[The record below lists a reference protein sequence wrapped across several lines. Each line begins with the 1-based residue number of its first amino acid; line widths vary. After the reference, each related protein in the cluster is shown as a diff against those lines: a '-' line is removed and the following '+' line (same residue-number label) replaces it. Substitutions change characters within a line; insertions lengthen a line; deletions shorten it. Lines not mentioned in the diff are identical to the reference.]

1 LPAAVKLIAI
11 FARVRIRGLSTSGS
25 IAALAIGAVC
35 IAAGW
40 TWLIIL
46 LAFYVSSTFL
56 SRLGDDAR
64 RERAGGIAEKSGD
77 RDVWQVAANGGV
89 FTALALASTVR
100 QSPALYAA
108 AAGAI
113 AASTADTWATEIGT
127 LARQLPRSIV
137 SFKRVATGTSGAVSL
152 PGLAAAGAGA
162 LFIAIVATALG
173 WPPNAAIGAVSGG
186 IGGSLIDS
194 VLGATLQR
202 RRWCTM
208 CNVGTERAVHD
219 CGSSTVPAGGIPWL
233 GNDLVNLCCSATGA
247 LLGYLTLA

>member
-1 LPAAVKLIAI
+1 MKLIAI

-100 QSPALYAA
+100 QSPDRRGCKVRNVVPVNA
-108 AAGAI
+108 
-113 AASTADTWATEIGT
+113 
-127 LARQLPRSIV
+127 PRNVNEYES
-137 SFKRVATGTSGAVSL
+137 
-152 PGLAAAGAGA
+152 
-162 LFIAIVATALG
+162 
-173 WPPNAAIGAVSGG
+173 
-186 IGGSLIDS
+186 
-194 VLGATLQR
+194 R
-202 RRWCTM
+202 RRL
-208 CNVGTERAVHD
+208 RI
-219 CGSSTVPAGGIPWL
+219 GI
-233 GNDLVNLCCSATGA
+233 
-247 LLGYLTLA
+247 